1 MGRAPAALLYANS
14 KSVVIYPASL
24 ISLPAGSDI
33 TRLYFK
39 GYTATSRTDYD
50 AHIKVYLQNTDEAP
64 FINNGESSKTDLQV
78 DTTTHMTKVYDG
90 TLRIVHGVGSASNAA
105 IVLDLPLDSKFKYDG
120 RNLRMTVIYSS
131 VNGSSSM
138 DVHYVSDTRFDKAA
152 YIAQS
157 DASLDAAKTWYQRTM
172 PVAFFEAE
180 RGQKFSGT
188 VKNTD
193 GNAVAGATV
202 TLKSG
207 DVVYTTQTDVTGSF
221 EVLVIQDDKTYTTE
235 ISAVGYLTDSSQQ
248 TFSNGPVS
256 YAAVLAVDPSTSIK
270 RIGDA
275 FTSKTVDVYDVN
287 GRLLRRIDDTKV
299 PKSLPA
305 GIYII
310 KGKKVIVK

>member
-1 MGRAPAALLYANS
+1 
-14 KSVVIYPASL
+14 
-24 ISLPAGSDI
+24 
-33 TRLYFK
+33 
-39 GYTATSRTDYD
+39 
-50 AHIKVYLQNTDEAP
+50 
-64 FINNGESSKTDLQV
+64 
-78 DTTTHMTKVYDG
+78 
-90 TLRIVHGVGSASNAA
+90 
-105 IVLDLPLDSKFKYDG
+105 
-120 RNLRMTVIYSS
+120 
-131 VNGSSSM
+131 
-138 DVHYVSDTRFDKAA
+138 
-152 YIAQS
+152 
-157 DASLDAAKTWYQRTM
+157 M

-193 GNAVAGATV
+193 GNAIAGATV

-256 YAAVLAVDPSTSIK
+256 YAAVLAADPATSIK

-310 KGKKVIVK
+310 KGKKVFVK